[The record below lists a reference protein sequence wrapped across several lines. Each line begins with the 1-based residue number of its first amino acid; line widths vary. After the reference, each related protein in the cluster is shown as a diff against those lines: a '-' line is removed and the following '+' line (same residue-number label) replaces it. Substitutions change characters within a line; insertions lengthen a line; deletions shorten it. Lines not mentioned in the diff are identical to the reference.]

1 MAKTIRKVLGALF
14 IMTALIMTQ
23 IPMPDAF
30 AANAVEDFQ
39 RDEDTLVK
47 YTGTATAVSVPD
59 AVKTIGQEAFA
70 GNTDVGSVNVGK
82 NTQEIETAAFSECK
96 YLTSVTIPD
105 NVLTIGDYVFSGCE
119 YLSKVKL
126 GANVEEIGSGVFA
139 GCNSLATILID
150 EDNENFHLIKGA
162 LYDKDKETL
171 VAYLNGYGA
180 DTYNMPDS
188 VKDINAYSFWGN
200 DDVEYIHLSSYLQE
214 IPGYAFSNCTN
225 LQNITIPYSVDSIEA
240 KAFENCVSL
249 TDVVIPASVTY
260 IHPSAFDGCRKLNII
275 ADKGTAGYTF
285 YQEYLARSA
294 AEQAE
299 KEEIYTPGT
308 SYEASKEDGVVSND
322 SDNSNANTIVA
333 IQDPSNVDY
342 MPSTDPLAIQ
352 EDPSVKAKTLVVG
365 GNAMLFIDSA
375 EAMVYGGNQGPAQ
388 SQSQQPQNTQPIEN
402 SDYASN
408 NTAIVKPQDNSG
420 DDSQKTITTVG
431 SHNSVS
437 TTVIDNNLN
446 TTQNTT
452 SNENKLVVYDQ
463 AKGGYLP
470 KYAVIDDRI
479 AAQGYYA
486 DSSLASYTV
495 PSGITSIGE
504 FAFARSSLNKVV
516 IPEGVTSIGYGAFY
530 HCDAL
535 TDVSIPYSVTEIEGY
550 AFENTPYIE
559 KFMNN
564 TSSPFLVVGDGILL
578 AYNGN
583 GATVSIPEGI
593 KQIAPG
599 CFMDHTEI
607 SAVTLP
613 ESLKII
619 GEDAFNGCTALTTV
633 SGGQQ
638 VSEIRDRAF
647 MNCPL
652 ENYMFPASIEKVGLR
667 AIDFSGTAKSDN
679 TKVIVFQTKELP
691 VISVGKDA
699 KRLSNETY
707 REDSL
712 KDVNIVVVPGDCDDY
727 EDTVLDSSLPGFSGL
742 VVSVEED
749 GSAKVK
755 TCLATS
761 AEALADIPLT
771 FIFEGKTYTIPE
783 GDYKISANRTAGIS
797 SRSVNVELNG
807 EATDKIT
814 AVFTGEETVGTLTID
829 TDSDS
834 KARIEAAYGE
844 LFGGQLP
851 QMEGYSIEL
860 TDVTGYIP
868 ITKFGKS
875 ELTITMPIPENVE
888 GNRYRVVCLDED
900 GQLEEVD
907 SYTEGESIRFTAT
920 HLSDYAIYAT
930 GDESVSLSLE
940 NGKLVQNYKKDES
953 PDTGDHSLP
962 VNYVFALGVSLIG
975 IILLLYRKKKI

>member
-14 IMTALIMTQ
+14 IITALIMTQ

-59 AVKTIGQEAFA
+59 TVKKIGQEAFA

-82 NTQEIETAAFSECK
+82 NTEEIARSAFSECK

-105 NVLTIGDYVFSGCE
+105 HVLSIDDYVFSGCE

-139 GCNSLATILID
+139 GCNSLATIDID
-150 EDNENFHLIKGA
+150 EDNENFHLVKGA

-188 VKDINAYSFWGN
+188 VKKINAYSFWGN
-200 DDVEYIHLSSYLQE
+200 DDVEYIHFSSYLQE

-225 LQNITIPYSVDSIEA
+225 LQNVTIPYSVDSIEA

-299 KEEIYTPGT
+299 KEEVYTPGT
-308 SYEASKEDGVVSND
+308 SYEASKEDGIVSND
-322 SDNSNANTIVA
+322 NSGSTSNTVAA
-333 IQDPSNVDY
+333 IQDPSNVEY
-342 MPSTDPLAIQ
+342 MPSSDPLAVQ
-352 EDPSVKAKTLVVG
+352 EDASVKAKTLVVG

-375 EAMVYGGNQGPAQ
+375 EAVVYGGNQNAAQ
-388 SQSQQPQNTQPIEN
+388 STVQQSQTTQPIEN

-408 NTAIVKPQDNSG
+408 NTAVVKPQEESNG
-420 DDSQKTITTVG
+420 DGSQKTITTVG

-437 TTVIDNNLN
+437 TTIINQNTN
-446 TTQNTT
+446 TTQNNT
-452 SNENKLVVYDQ
+452 NDNKLVVYDQ
-463 AKGGYLP
+463 TKGGYLP
-470 KYAVIDDRI
+470 KYAVLDDKI

-486 DSSLASYTV
+486 DSSLSSYTV

-504 FAFARSSLNKVV
+504 FAFARSSVNKVV

-530 HCDAL
+530 HCDGL
-535 TDVSIPYSVTEIEGY
+535 TDVSIPRSVTEIEGY
-550 AFENTPYIE
+550 AFENTPYLE
-559 KFMNN
+559 NFMQN
-564 TSSPFLVVGDGILL
+564 TVSPFLVVGDGILL

-583 GATVSIPEGI
+583 SPSVTVPEGV

-599 CFMDHTEI
+599 CFMEHTEI

-613 ESLKII
+613 ESLTII
-619 GEDAFNGCTALTTV
+619 GEDAFNGCKSLTMV
-633 SGGQQ
+633 SGGRQ
-638 VSEIRDRAF
+638 VEEIRDRAF
-647 MNCPL
+647 MGCPL
-652 ENYMFPASIEKVGLR
+652 ENYIFPSSIKKIGLR
-667 AIDFSGTAKSDN
+667 AIDFSVTAKN
-679 TKVIVFQTKELP
+679 EEAKVVAFESKELP

-699 KRLSNETY
+699 MRLSNESY
-707 REDSL
+707 RDDAL
-712 KDVNIVVVPGDCDDY
+712 KDVNIVVVPSDCDAY

-761 AEALADIPLT
+761 PEALDAIPLT
-771 FIFEGKTYTIPE
+771 FTYNGKSYTIPA

-807 EATDKIT
+807 ETTDKVT
-814 AVFTGEETVGTLTID
+814 AVFTSEEKVGTLTIN
-829 TDSDS
+829 TDADS
-834 KARIEAAYGE
+834 KARIEEAYGE
-844 LFGGQLP
+844 LFGGQMP
-851 QMEGYSIEL
+851 KMEGYSIKL

-875 ELTITMPIPENVE
+875 ELTITMPIPESVE

-907 SYTEGESIRFTAT
+907 SYTEDDSIRFTAT
-920 HLSDYAIYAT
+920 HLSDYAVYAT
-930 GDESVSLSLE
+930 GNEAVSLSLE

-975 IILLLYRKKKI
+975 VILLLYKKKKI

>member
-14 IMTALIMTQ
+14 IITALILTQ

-59 AVKTIGQEAFA
+59 AVKKIGQEAFA

-82 NTQEIETAAFSECK
+82 YTEEIARSAFSECK

-105 NVLTIGDYVFSGCE
+105 NVLSIDDYVFSGCE

-126 GANVEEIGSGVFA
+126 GAKVEKIGSGVFA
-139 GCNSLATILID
+139 GCNSLANIQID
-150 EDNENFHLIKGA
+150 EANENFHLIKGA

-188 VKDINAYSFWGN
+188 VKKINAYSFWGN
-200 DDVEYIHLSSYLQE
+200 DDVEYIHFSSYLDS
-214 IPGYAFSNCTN
+214 IPAYAFSNCTN
-225 LQNITIPYSVDSIEA
+225 LQNVTLPYSVDTIEA

-299 KEEIYTPGT
+299 QEEVYTPGT
-308 SYEASKEDGVVSND
+308 SYEASKEDGVASND
-322 SDNSNANTIVA
+322 NGNDSSNTIVA
-333 IQDPSNVDY
+333 IQDPSNVEY
-342 MPSTDPLAIQ
+342 MPSSDPLAVQ
-352 EDPSVKAKTLVVG
+352 EDASVKAKTLVVG

-375 EAMVYGGNQGPAQ
+375 EAVVYGGNQNTAGT
-388 SQSQQPQNTQPIEN
+388 SQQNQPTQPIEN
-402 SDYASN
+402 TDYASN
-408 NTAIVKPQDNSG
+408 NTAVVKPQEENSVDEG
-420 DDSQKTITTVG
+420 QKTITTVG
-431 SHNSVS
+431 SHGSVS
-437 TTVIDNNLN
+437 TTVIN
-446 TTQNTT
+446 QNTNT
-452 SNENKLVVYDQ
+452 VQNNTNENKLVVYDQ
-463 AKGGYLP
+463 TKGGYLP
-470 KYAVIDDRI
+470 KYAVLDDKI

-486 DSSLASYTV
+486 DSSLSSYTV
-495 PSGITSIGE
+495 PSGIKSIGE
-504 FAFARSSLNKVV
+504 FAFARSSVNKVV

-535 TDVSIPYSVTEIEGY
+535 SDVSIPSSVKEIEGY
-550 AFENTPYIE
+550 AFENTPYLE
-559 KFMNN
+559 NFMRNAN
-564 TSSPFLVVGDGILL
+564 SPFLVVGDGILL

-583 GATVSIPEGI
+583 SASVIIPEGV
-593 KQIAPG
+593 KRIAPG
-599 CFMDHTEI
+599 CFMEHTEI

-613 ESLKII
+613 ESLEII
-619 GEDAFNGCTALTTV
+619 GDDAFNGCKSLTSV
-633 SGGQQ
+633 SGGRH
-638 VSEIRDRAF
+638 VKEIRDRAF
-647 MNCPL
+647 MECPL
-652 ENYMFPASIEKVGLR
+652 ENYTFPASIEEIGLR
-667 AIDFSGTAKSDN
+667 AIDFSGTNKAAD
-679 TKVIVFQTKELP
+679 TKVVGFEAKELP
-691 VISVGKDA
+691 SISVGKDA
-699 KRLSNETY
+699 MRLSNESY

-712 KDVNIVVVPGDCDDY
+712 KDVNIVVVPSDCDDY

-749 GSAKVK
+749 GSARVK

-761 AEALADIPLT
+761 PEALNAIPFT
-771 FIFEGKTYTIPE
+771 FTYNGKTYTIPD
-783 GDYKISANRTAGIS
+783 GDYKISANRTRGIS
-797 SRSVNVELNG
+797 SRSVNVELDG
-807 EATDKIT
+807 EVTDKVT
-814 AVFTGEETVGTLTID
+814 AVFSGEETVGTLTID
-829 TDSDS
+829 TDTDS
-834 KARIEAAYGE
+834 KARIETAYGE
-844 LFGGQLP
+844 LFGGQMP
-851 QMEGYSIEL
+851 KMEGYSIEL

-875 ELTITMPIPENVE
+875 ELTITMPIPKAVE

-907 SYTEGESIRFTAT
+907 SFTEGDSIRFTAT

-930 GDESVSLSLE
+930 GDEAVSLSLE

-953 PDTGDHSLP
+953 PDTGDNSLP

>member
-1 MAKTIRKVLGALF
+1 M
-14 IMTALIMTQ
+14 
-23 IPMPDAF
+23 
-30 AANAVEDFQ
+30 
-39 RDEDTLVK
+39 
-47 YTGTATAVSVPD
+47 
-59 AVKTIGQEAFA
+59 
-70 GNTDVGSVNVGK
+70 
-82 NTQEIETAAFSECK
+82 
-96 YLTSVTIPD
+96 
-105 NVLTIGDYVFSGCE
+105 
-119 YLSKVKL
+119 
-126 GANVEEIGSGVFA
+126 
-139 GCNSLATILID
+139 
-150 EDNENFHLIKGA
+150 
-162 LYDKDKETL
+162 
-171 VAYLNGYGA
+171 
-180 DTYNMPDS
+180 
-188 VKDINAYSFWGN
+188 
-200 DDVEYIHLSSYLQE
+200 
-214 IPGYAFSNCTN
+214 
-225 LQNITIPYSVDSIEA
+225 
-240 KAFENCVSL
+240 
-249 TDVVIPASVTY
+249 
-260 IHPSAFDGCRKLNII
+260 
-275 ADKGTAGYTF
+275 
-285 YQEYLARSA
+285 
-294 AEQAE
+294 
-299 KEEIYTPGT
+299 
-308 SYEASKEDGVVSND
+308 
-322 SDNSNANTIVA
+322 
-333 IQDPSNVDY
+333 
-342 MPSTDPLAIQ
+342 
-352 EDPSVKAKTLVVG
+352 
-365 GNAMLFIDSA
+365 
-375 EAMVYGGNQGPAQ
+375 
-388 SQSQQPQNTQPIEN
+388 
-402 SDYASN
+402 
-408 NTAIVKPQDNSG
+408 KPQDNNG

-431 SHNSVS
+431 AHNSVS
-437 TTVIDNNLN
+437 TTVIDNNLD

-452 SNENKLVVYDQ
+452 SNDNKLVVYDQ
-463 AKGGYLP
+463 TKGGYLP
-470 KYAVIDDRI
+470 KYAVLDDRI

-486 DSSLASYTV
+486 DSTLSSYTV
-495 PSGITSIGE
+495 PAGITSIGE

-535 TDVSIPYSVTEIEGY
+535 MDVSIPSSVTEIDGY

-559 KFMNN
+559 NFMNN
-564 TSSPFLVVGDGILL
+564 VSSPFLVVGDGILL

-583 GATVSIPEGI
+583 GTSVSIPEGV
-593 KQIAPG
+593 KQVAPG

-633 SGGQQ
+633 SGGRQ

-652 ENYMFPASIEKVGLR
+652 ENYMFPATIEKVGLR
-667 AIDFSGTAKSDN
+667 AIDFSGTTKSDN
-679 TKVIVFQTKELP
+679 TKVIAFQTKELP
-691 VISVGKDA
+691 AISVGKDA
-699 KRLSNETY
+699 KRLSNEAY
-707 REDSL
+707 REDAL
-712 KDVNIVVVPGDCDDY
+712 KNVNIVVVPNDCDDY

-742 VVSVEED
+742 VVNVEED

-771 FIFEGKTYTIPE
+771 FTFNGKTYTIPE
-783 GDYKISANRTAGIS
+783 NDYKISANRTNGIS
-797 SRSVNVELNG
+797 SRSVNVEFNG
-807 EATDKIT
+807 EATDKVT
-814 AVFTGEETVGTLTID
+814 AVFTGEETVGTLVID

-875 ELTITMPIPENVE
+875 ELTITMPIPEGVK

-907 SYTEGESIRFTAT
+907 SYTESESIRFTAT
-920 HLSDYAIYAT
+920 HLSDYAVYAT

>member
-14 IMTALIMTQ
+14 IITALIMTQ
-23 IPMPDAF
+23 IPVPDAF

-150 EDNENFHLIKGA
+150 EDNENFHLVKGA

-299 KEEIYTPGT
+299 KEEVYTPGT

-322 SDNSNANTIVA
+322 NNTNTNTIVA

-352 EDPSVKAKTLVVG
+352 EDPTVKAKTLVVG
-365 GNAMLFIDSA
+365 GNAMLFIDSS
-375 EAMVYGGNQGPAQ
+375 EAMVYGGNQSTQ
-388 SQSQQPQNTQPIEN
+388 TQQQQTTQPIEN

-408 NTAIVKPQDNSG
+408 NTAVVKPHDNRG

-431 SHNSVS
+431 SHNSIS

-446 TTQNTT
+446 TTQSTT

-463 AKGGYLP
+463 TKGGYLP
-470 KYAVIDDRI
+470 KYAVVDDRI

-486 DSSLASYTV
+486 DSTLSSYTV

-504 FAFARSSLNKVV
+504 FAFARSGLNKVV

-535 TDVSIPYSVTEIEGY
+535 TDVSIPSSVTDIEGY

-564 TSSPFLVVGDGILL
+564 TASPFLVVGDGILL

-583 GATVSIPEGI
+583 GTSVSIPEGV

-599 CFMDHTEI
+599 CFMNHTEI

-619 GEDAFNGCTALTTV
+619 GEDAFNGCTALTIA
-633 SGGQQ
+633 SGGRQ
-638 VSEIRDRAF
+638 VTEIRDRAF

-652 ENYMFPASIEKVGLR
+652 DNYTFPASIEKIGLR
-667 AIDFSGTAKSDN
+667 AIDYSGTAKPDD
-679 TKVIVFQTKELP
+679 TKVIAFQAKELP

-699 KRLSNETY
+699 MRLSNEAY
-707 REDSL
+707 REDAL
-712 KDVNIVVVPGDCDDY
+712 KDVNIVVVPGDCDAY

-742 VVSVEED
+742 VVSVKED

-771 FIFEGKTYTIPE
+771 FTFEGRTYTIPE
-783 GDYKISANRTAGIS
+783 NDYKISANRTAGIS

-807 EATDKIT
+807 EATEKVT

-829 TDSDS
+829 TDTDS
-834 KARIEAAYGE
+834 KARIEDAYGE

-851 QMEGYSIEL
+851 QMEGYSIKL
-860 TDVTGYIP
+860 TDITGYIP